1 MRPLSLL
8 ARMGGV
14 DVYKTLKYL
23 EENPEEIQPQ
33 YRNGGILKAGE
44 EDVVQ
49 RLSGFY
55 KLVEQAKE
63 EGGLFPRNVI
73 ISDWKTCGPAGELL
87 FVIPQSNL
95 LSGWN
100 RCG

>member
-55 KLVEQAKE
+55 KLVEQAKKLGLEVNVWTVDE
-63 EGGLFPRNVI
+63 EEDMRYFIDLGVDYITTDYPERLQ
-73 ISDWKTCGPAGELL
+73 ALL
-87 FVIPQSNL
+87 K
-95 LSGWN
+95 
-100 RCG
+100 